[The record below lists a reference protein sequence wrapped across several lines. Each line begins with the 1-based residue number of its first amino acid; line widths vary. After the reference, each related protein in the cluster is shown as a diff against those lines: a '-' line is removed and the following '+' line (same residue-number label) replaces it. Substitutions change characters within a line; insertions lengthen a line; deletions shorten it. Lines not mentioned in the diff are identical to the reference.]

1 MKERILGSLF
11 DFSRNTSS
19 SMFEDIS
26 KELELDAGALRQKA
40 TNTLKEILHNY
51 AFFDISTIDK
61 FTHRL
66 IRTFAKDLKLPQNF
80 EVVLDTDLLLDEA
93 VSKLINRAGRNHKL
107 TAVLIAFALEKID
120 DDKSWDIGIDL
131 NKIGKLLFNET
142 NTSHLKKLA
151 DKEID
156 DFLELQNS
164 ILKKIK
170 SIENNTQLIA
180 EGAIE
185 LIHDSG
191 LNSTDFPRETLPN
204 HFKKVIEGV
213 FDATKLYNNKLEES
227 LETGK
232 ILKAGVDFT
241 ANELAS
247 QLLHRYLE
255 IKEQVYD
262 RAQLKNVYKNIV
274 PLTVLNA
281 IQQEVKRIELDRDQL
296 SISEFNSII
305 SNEIKNQP
313 APFIYERLGEKYR
326 HYFIDEFQDTSE
338 MQWMN
343 LIPLVDNALSTENGS
358 LFLVGDAKQA
368 IYRWRGGKA
377 EQFLNLVNRNTNP
390 FVVSPHIEVLP
401 RNFRS
406 HEEIIKFNN
415 DFFTSTSPLLNN
427 EIYRTLFEDGNQ
439 QNHNIK
445 KGGLVQL
452 AFLEQGEHQNLEMA
466 YCEEVLKTVN
476 SVIEKKYT
484 YKDICI
490 LVRGNKEGVLLADYL
505 TQHQIPIISSESLL
519 LKSNPKIRFLVH
531 LLKLQDQPEDMD
543 LAYEILSFLSKG
555 MKNRHI
561 FISQHLKNPSE
572 LLKSSFGYDLAKLK
586 TISVFDRMEFAMKQ
600 FDLAPDSDGYMNHF
614 MDVVME
620 VEQKDGI
627 GAPLFLAYWEKKKD
641 RLSIAAPE
649 AVNAVQI
656 MTVHKAKGLEFEVV
670 IFPFANSNI
679 YKEIE
684 PKLWLP
690 VESTSFNG
698 FEEVLITKKQ
708 EVIHYSPEA
717 ETIYN
722 EEQHKLELDAFNV
735 LYVALTRAIN
745 ALFIITKK
753 DLTKSG
759 DHKLNFYSGLF
770 IHFLKEK
777 GLWNETM
784 DRYSFGVLKTNL
796 KGQTSD
802 NSQTVPYQ
810 YSFKDRPSFRIL
822 AKSGVLW
829 DTDRE
834 DALIKGN
841 RIHFIMGLI
850 DTEKD
855 IESAMELVIRSGD
868 LASDE
873 IELLKNKIHTIVKH
887 PKLAPYY
894 QEGCEIKN
902 EKDIITEN
910 GKILRPDRIVIQN
923 SKATIIDYK
932 TGKRNTKYK
941 EQLYSYADALEAM
954 GYSIENK
961 IIIYI
966 NETVIPEF
974 I

>member
-1 MKERILGSLF
+1 MWI
-11 DFSRNTSS
+11 
-19 SMFEDIS
+19 
-26 KELELDAGALRQKA
+26 
-40 TNTLKEILHNY
+40 
-51 AFFDISTIDK
+51 
-61 FTHRL
+61 
-66 IRTFAKDLKLPQNF
+66 
-80 EVVLDTDLLLDEA
+80 
-93 VSKLINRAGRNHKL
+93 
-107 TAVLIAFALEKID
+107 
-120 DDKSWDIGIDL
+120 
-131 NKIGKLLFNET
+131 
-142 NTSHLKKLA
+142 
-151 DKEID
+151 
-156 DFLELQNS
+156 
-164 ILKKIK
+164 
-170 SIENNTQLIA
+170 
-180 EGAIE
+180 
-185 LIHDSG
+185 
-191 LNSTDFPRETLPN
+191 
-204 HFKKVIEGV
+204 
-213 FDATKLYNNKLEES
+213 
-227 LETGK
+227 
-232 ILKAGVDFT
+232 
-241 ANELAS
+241 
-247 QLLHRYLE
+247 
-255 IKEQVYD
+255 
-262 RAQLKNVYKNIV
+262 
-274 PLTVLNA
+274 
-281 IQQEVKRIELDRDQL
+281 
-296 SISEFNSII
+296 
-305 SNEIKNQP
+305 
-313 APFIYERLGEKYR
+313 PF
-326 HYFIDEFQDTSE
+326 
-338 MQWMN
+338 
-343 LIPLVDNALSTENGS
+343 
-358 LFLVGDAKQA
+358 
-368 IYRWRGGKA
+368 
-377 EQFLNLVNRNTNP
+377 
-390 FVVSPHIEVLP
+390 
-401 RNFRS
+401 
-406 HEEIIKFNN
+406 
-415 DFFTSTSPLLNN
+415 
-427 EIYRTLFEDGNQ
+427 
-439 QNHNIK
+439 
-445 KGGLVQL
+445 
-452 AFLEQGEHQNLEMA
+452 
-466 YCEEVLKTVN
+466 
-476 SVIEKKYT
+476 
-484 YKDICI
+484 
-490 LVRGNKEGVLLADYL
+490 
-505 TQHQIPIISSESLL
+505 
-519 LKSNPKIRFLVH
+519 
-531 LLKLQDQPEDMD
+531 
-543 LAYEILSFLSKG
+543 
-555 MKNRHI
+555 
-561 FISQHLKNPSE
+561 
-572 LLKSSFGYDLAKLK
+572 
-586 TISVFDRMEFAMKQ
+586 
-600 FDLAPDSDGYMNHF
+600 
-614 MDVVME
+614 
-620 VEQKDGI
+620 
-627 GAPLFLAYWEKKKD
+627 
-641 RLSIAAPE
+641 
-649 AVNAVQI
+649 
-656 MTVHKAKGLEFEVV
+656 
-670 IFPFANSNI
+670 
-679 YKEIE
+679 
-684 PKLWLP
+684 
-690 VESTSFNG
+690 ESTSFNG